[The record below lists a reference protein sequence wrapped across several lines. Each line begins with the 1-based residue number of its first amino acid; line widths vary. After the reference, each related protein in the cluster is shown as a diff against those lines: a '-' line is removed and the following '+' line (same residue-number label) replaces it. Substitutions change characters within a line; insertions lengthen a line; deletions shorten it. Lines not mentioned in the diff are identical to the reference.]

1 MASRLL
7 SLAACLP
14 CVNSWVATGA
24 LSRWTHTP
32 PRARVPSMFE
42 AYGALRS
49 APPHP
54 ARLDRG
60 ALGADLVPVMDCL
73 KLPDMDAVNACFD
86 SLSPWLQARPLGV
99 GLWGLRSA
107 C

>member
-1 MASRLL
+1 M
-7 SLAACLP
+7 
-14 CVNSWVATGA
+14 
-24 LSRWTHTP
+24 
-32 PRARVPSMFE
+32 
-42 AYGALRS
+42 RS
-49 APPHP
+49 APH
-54 ARLDRG
+54 RLIRLVLTA

-99 GLWGLRSA
+99 GLWGLGSA